1 MDKTERD
8 EIDKELKDL
17 ELDDNPEKIMEEIK
31 ELDKKK
37 DRKNITA
44 GFDGLCDLVM
54 DEGKVR
60 FLMNDGKL
68 LDQVNKDDKVF
79 HPPFQEDLDYILPE
93 KENVLEEAKLHQ
105 FASKVQKNAM
115 IQFVSKNPDSSDA
128 SDCVSDPTQGCP
140 YCYKLYEELINY
152 HKSISELPD
161 SIYYDLL
168 SLFDF
173 HNYLIEKFDFS
184 PILYFFA
191 DKERGKTRTAKGL
204 IYIARRGVMTET
216 LREANLIRWSRDHKA
231 TLLFDVK
238 NFARKLDQA
247 QAEDLVYGRAERGVV
262 AARVLFPEKG
272 AFKDTIRFEV
282 FGPTIVTSNKMV
294 DDIGLS
300 RMILIEMK
308 PSENIFTFEPTKQN
322 GKSLR
327 EKLTGMR
334 LAHMNNDFVK
344 CQKEETGRIEDMLIG
359 YKGMIQTL
367 FPALLDKYDQIKK
380 IAKTQKAEN
389 ALDSFESQIMQ
400 IVVTQGMVVESGS
413 LTLTFDHICSLYNE
427 GKPEKWHLS
436 PQSLGKTL
444 RGMGF
449 TVKRNSAGD
458 KRGIF
463 YDMVLVEKLKKLYGL
478 EDLEVGVG
486 SPNASVASDD
496 TVKQAQE
503 IFGEEKEEK
512 MPF

>member
-1 MDKTERD
+1 MLQFDEDFEKTIK
-8 EIDKELKDL
+8 EIDDS
-17 ELDDNPEKIMEEIK
+17 PEKIVEEIK

-60 FLMNDGKL
+60 FLMTNGKIE
-68 LDQVNKDDKVF
+68 DTVKIDDKIYC
-79 HPPFQEDLDYILPE
+79 PPFQQDLDYILPE
-93 KENVLEEAKLHQ
+93 KSVVIEESGKHR
-105 FASKVQKNAM
+105 FDTV
-115 IQFVSKNPDSSDA
+115 SSDA
-128 SDCVSDPTQGCP
+128 SDDERGCP
-140 YCYKLYEELINY
+140 YCLKLYNELVEY
-152 HKSISELPD
+152 HKKISELPFD
-161 SIYYDLL
+161 IYYDLL

-184 PILYFFA
+184 PIIYFFA
-191 DKERGKTRTAKGL
+191 DKERGKTRTAKGI

-238 NFARKLDQA
+238 NFAKKLELS

-282 FGPTIVTSNKMV
+282 FGPTIVTSNRMI
-294 DDIGLS
+294 DDVGLS

-308 PSENIFTFEPTKQN
+308 PSEKIFTFEPTKEN

-334 LAHMNNDFVK
+334 LAHMNDNFIK

-359 YKGMIQTL
+359 YKGMVLTL
-367 FPALLDKYDQIKK
+367 LPSLSDKYYQIKK
-380 IAKTQKAEN
+380 IAKSQKLEN

-400 IVVTQGMVVESGS
+400 IVVAQKMAVEDGT
-413 LTLTFDHICSLYNE
+413 LVLTFDHICSLYNE
-427 GKPEKWHLS
+427 GKPERWHLS

-449 TVKRNSAGD
+449 SVKRNSSGD

-463 YDMVLVEKLKKLYGL
+463 YDTVLVEKLKKIYGL
-478 EDLEVGVG
+478 EDLEEGVG
-486 SPNASVASDD
+486 SPNTSEASEQ
-496 TVKQAQE
+496 TIKQAQE
-503 IFGEEKEEK
+503 VFREEK

>member
-1 MDKTERD
+1 MKQFDEDFEKTIK
-8 EIDKELKDL
+8 EIDDS
-17 ELDDNPEKIMEEIK
+17 PEKVVEEIK

-44 GFDGLCDLVM
+44 GFDGLCDLVL
-54 DEGKVR
+54 DDKKVK

-68 LDQVNKDDKVF
+68 LETVKLEDKIF
-79 HPPFQEDLDYILPE
+79 CPPFQEDLDYLLPN
-93 KENVLEEAKLHQ
+93 KVSVIEESSKHQ
-105 FASKVQKNAM
+105 FDTGTTDTTDINHR
-115 IQFVSKNPDSSDA
+115 
-128 SDCVSDPTQGCP
+128 PTPGCP
-140 YCYKLYEELINY
+140 ACLKLYEDLIKY
-152 HKSISELPD
+152 HKSISELPNP
-161 SIYYDLL
+161 IYYELL
-168 SLFDF
+168 SMFDF

-216 LREANLIRWSRDHKA
+216 LREANLIRWSKDHKA

-238 NFARKLDQA
+238 NFARKLDMA

-294 DDIGLS
+294 DDVGLS

-308 PSENIFTFEPTKQN
+308 PSENIFTFEPTKEN
-322 GKSLR
+322 GRTFR
-327 EKLTGMR
+327 ERLTGMR
-334 LAHMNNDFVK
+334 LAHMNSNFKK

-359 YKGMIQTL
+359 YKGMILTL
-367 FPALLDKYDQIKK
+367 FPSLLPKYYLIKK
-380 IAKTQKAEN
+380 IAKSQKLEN
-389 ALDSFESQIMQ
+389 ALDSFEAQIMQ
-400 IVVTQGMVVESGS
+400 IVIKYQNSVEEGS
-413 LTLTFDHICSLYNE
+413 LVLTHDFICSIYNE
-427 GKPEKWHLS
+427 GKPERLHLV
-436 PQSLGKTL
+436 PQSLSKTL
-444 RGMGF
+444 KGMGF
-449 TVKRNSAGD
+449 ETKRNSSGD

-463 YDMVLVEKLKKLYGL
+463 YDTILIEKLKKIYGL
-478 EDLEVGVG
+478 EDLEVGVESG
-486 SPNASVASDD
+486 IVSASSEVSPE
-496 TVKQAQE
+496 QAQK
-503 IFGEEKEEK
+503 IFEDDKEEK